1 MLQGTQLVTVFNMS
15 DQSIRDGPS
24 LPLRSNHGMA
34 AMSTEGKLHALLA
47 GTYLRASDDSSENGW
62 SHHYVWD
69 FAGGMHSKM
78 PFARLYL

>member
-1 MLQGTQLVTVFNMS
+1 MLQGSQQVTVFNMS
-15 DQSIRDGPS
+15 DRTVSCGPD

-78 PFARLYL
+78 HFPRLCL